1 MLNLSKMVQI
11 NIYKPYR
18 VTDMENN
25 LMDVCAKTYQT
36 NCGPMDS
43 SPSGSFVHVIFQ
55 ASILDQIAILFSRGS
70 S

>member
-1 MLNLSKMVQI
+1 
-11 NIYKPYR
+11 
-18 VTDMENN
+18 MEKN
-25 LMDVCAKTYQT
+25 LMVVCAQSYQT